1 MEQKK
6 ISQETIAA
14 ALGIRQEAVSRRVR
28 GKMEWRASELPPL
41 AAVLGVP
48 VGDLLDAE
56 SEPAARAS

>member
-48 VGDLLDAE
+48 VGELLDE
-56 SEPAARAS
+56 QPAARAS